1 MTADKTAKLKYLV
14 SDVLSQAEHGT
25 DSQVV
30 AGKLT
35 LQLRIWRLID
45 PSLHNPPVPGV
56 VSIFFL
62 RSEAG
67 LRTQS
72 SSKKTSTYQASK
84 PSLSRSSQRCK

>member
-35 LQLRIWRLID
+35 LQLRIF
-45 PSLHNPPVPGV
+45 PGV